1 MRTTKEFDKDFFIEY
16 DSKCSRSPWK
26 TKAFAQDPEQE
37 WQVITD
43 YCKEHGFITVK
54 NLRLLLGVAD
64 YHARQVLDGYC
75 EGEFP
80 KMVREKVGAT
90 YLYRVI
96 GE

>member
-1 MRTTKEFDKDFFIEY
+1 MSTYNRNKKL
-16 DSKCSRSPWK
+16 CS
-26 TKAFAQDPEQE
+26 QLN
-37 WQVITD
+37 IGN
-43 YCKEHGFITVK
+43 YNGFITVK
-54 NLRLLLGVAD
+54 NFRLLLGVAD

>member
-1 MRTTKEFDKDFFIEY
+1 MAGYHQLLQGTWFY
-16 DSKCSRSPWK
+16 NG
-26 TKAFAQDPEQE
+26 QE
-37 WQVITD
+37 LPS
-43 YCKEHGFITVK
+43 F
-54 NLRLLLGVAD
+54 LGVAD

>member
-1 MRTTKEFDKDFFIEY
+1 MAGY
-16 DSKCSRSPWK
+16 H
-26 TKAFAQDPEQE
+26 QLL
-37 WQVITD
+37 
-43 YCKEHGFITVK
+43 KEHGFITVK
-54 NLRLLLGVAD
+54 NFRLLLGVAD

-75 EGEFP
+75 EGDFP